1 MRSKKLIVVGKN
13 EGRATSNMS
22 FKIKTTAGRNKIT
35 VDQLRFFIVNFP
47 FNRLSTRY
55 WLLKFS

>member
-47 FNRLSTRY
+47 FNRLSTR
-55 WLLKFS
+55 S